1 MQSTQVMEEI
11 RSVLIGVAVGDA
23 LGVPFEFTSRVMM
36 RKHPCTVG
44 GHRQPCGEVGVEA
57 ANINVRMQQK

>member
-11 RSVLIGVAVGDA
+11 RSVLIGVAVGEA

-44 GHRQPCGEVGVEA
+44 GYREPGGGAGGWV
-57 ANINVRMQQK
+57 ANINW